1 MDVERERQGN
11 FGRTPKGKGEKMKKL
26 FCAVVLSVLFVSYG
40 SCDLKEKGVSLTIY
54 NQNFALVSDVR
65 EGKIEKGE
73 SILKFTDIASL
84 IDPTSVSFSS
94 LNYPGLLSVIEQNF
108 EYDLLNPDKL
118 LNKYIEKD
126 IQVITKDGQL
136 YSGQLLSFNSG
147 QLIIKSKEENVFM
160 LNRENIRDI
169 TFVEIP
175 EGLILKPTLVL
186 EIKNNKEASHI
197 LQLKYITDGINWKAD
212 YVAELSP
219 DDKKMDLTGWVTI
232 DNKSGGTYK
241 DANLKL
247 VAGDVRKIS
256 QYREYAMPAGKVLAA
271 QAAPQFV
278 ESPFFEYHLYTLTR
292 QTTIKNNQ
300 TKQITFLSSANVPVR
315 KKFIYD
321 GAANRYYHYDSWRS
335 VPYNDKVEIH
345 IVFENKKENNLGL
358 PIPKGRVR
366 FYKKDTENT
375 TQFIGEDNIDHTPEN
390 EKVELIIGSAF
401 DIKGERIILEHN
413 KISSNIYSD
422 TYQIKLRNHKK
433 EKVEIEVIEHLYG
446 DWEITKGSQNYEKV
460 DANTIKFLVEVLPE
474 KEFVINYTSVSKF

>member
-1 MDVERERQGN
+1 
-11 FGRTPKGKGEKMKKL
+11 MKKL
-26 FCAVVLSVLFVSYG
+26 LLAGVVSVLFVSSG
-40 SCDLKEKGVSLTIY
+40 FCDLKDKSISLTIY

-186 EIKNNKEASHI
+186 EIKNDKEASHI

-256 QYREYAMPAGKVLAA
+256 QYREYAMPTGKVLAA

-300 TKQITFLSSANVPVR
+300 TKQITFLSSSNVPVR

-321 GAANRYYHYDSWRS
+321 GAANRYYHYDNWRS
-335 VPYNDKVEIH
+335 IPYNDKVEIH

-390 EKVELIIGSAF
+390 EKVELIIGNAF

-422 TYQIKLRNHKK
+422 KYQIKLRNHKK

-446 DWEITKGSQNYEKV
+446 DWEITQSSQNYEKI